1 MANLLNEWPLSF
13 VNAKLLCST
22 FVSIQFH
29 YISVNECFVEKRIMY
44 EKIQRNHREA
54 LKNILIVTILMRSSL
69 YGLSFS
75 SSKDSIVLITKI

>member
-29 YISVNECFVEKRIMY
+29 YISVNGCFVEKLMY
-44 EKIQRNHREA
+44 EKKKKKKNHRKA
-54 LKNILIVTILMRSSL
+54 LKNILIVTILVRNGMV
-69 YGLSFS
+69 
-75 SSKDSIVLITKI
+75 K